1 MSRIQ
6 NKRTLTTQSFNNHFF
21 NRELEWTSKKANRED
36 EKMFNTFSHYEN
48 SHENFEFI
56 TLISHNEI

>member
-1 MSRIQ
+1 M
-6 NKRTLTTQSFNNHFF
+6 
-21 NRELEWTSKKANRED
+21 ESKKANRED